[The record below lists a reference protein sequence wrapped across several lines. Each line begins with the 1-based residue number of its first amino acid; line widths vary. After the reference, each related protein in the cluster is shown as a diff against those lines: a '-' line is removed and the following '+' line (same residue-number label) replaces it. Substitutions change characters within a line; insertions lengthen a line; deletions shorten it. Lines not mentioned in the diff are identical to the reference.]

1 MGKNFGFREDL
12 GGLGRAPAAA
22 WMCCAAA
29 FWAVA
34 LIGCSAGPQPVT
46 SLRPYPKDAVQ
57 TSVIDIQAFRSSK
70 HIELTN
76 TSGRAIGPSI
86 LWLNAQYCRAI
97 DGIPVGQSLKLPLI
111 EFRDEFNDA
120 FRGGGFFAP
129 ERPER
134 LVLAQIETPGPDAL
148 AQGQKPEF
156 IGLVVVGG
164 EGE

>member
-1 MGKNFGFREDL
+1 
-12 GGLGRAPAAA
+12 
-22 WMCCAAA
+22 
-29 FWAVA
+29 
-34 LIGCSAGPQPVT
+34 
-46 SLRPYPKDAVQ
+46 VQ

-134 LVLAQIETPGPDAL
+134 LVLAQIETPSPDTIAE
-148 AQGQKPEF
+148 GQTPEF